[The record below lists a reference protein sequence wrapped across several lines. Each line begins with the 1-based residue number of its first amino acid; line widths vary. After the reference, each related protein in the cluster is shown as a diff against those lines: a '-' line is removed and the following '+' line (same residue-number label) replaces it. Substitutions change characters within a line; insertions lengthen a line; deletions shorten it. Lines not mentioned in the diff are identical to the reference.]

1 MKKNVALFI
10 FSFIVFTLLSS
21 ASNSGLI
28 TEQAIYRN
36 DLIKKKNSLV
46 KLHKKLGKP
55 GPTDWLAK
63 HKEPGESFE
72 EYLDLDPILPTE
84 KKKYLYVSQLG
95 ELTPQEKE
103 ILKITEEFLAVYFN
117 IPVKEGAIIASSE
130 IPKKMR
136 RKSPIDGTLQFY
148 TTYIL
153 YDILLVNI
161 PDDAAAYFAITQDGL
176 WPGKDWN
183 YVHGQASLWN
193 RVAGCSLW
201 NYGKPI
207 IDGKINKIFLSR
219 VLKLTSHEMGHMFSM
234 NHCIKYEC
242 NMCGG
247 NHIAEMDRYPL
258 WLCPECMAKV
268 CWLTKISPEERYENL
283 KKFYKKHGLDREYQ
297 FCNKSLKILKDK

>member
-1 MKKNVALFI
+1 MKKHFVLFI

-63 HKEPGESFE
+63 HPESGETFE

-95 ELTPQEKE
+95 ELTQQEKK

-117 IPVKEGAIIASSE
+117 IPVKEGDIIATSE
-130 IPKKMR
+130 VPKKMR

-176 WPGKDWN
+176 
-183 YVHGQASLWN
+183 
-193 RVAGCSLW
+193 
-201 NYGKPI
+201 
-207 IDGKINKIFLSR
+207 
-219 VLKLTSHEMGHMFSM
+219 
-234 NHCIKYEC
+234 
-242 NMCGG
+242 
-247 NHIAEMDRYPL
+247 
-258 WLCPECMAKV
+258 
-268 CWLTKISPEERYENL
+268 
-283 KKFYKKHGLDREYQ
+283 
-297 FCNKSLKILKDK
+297 